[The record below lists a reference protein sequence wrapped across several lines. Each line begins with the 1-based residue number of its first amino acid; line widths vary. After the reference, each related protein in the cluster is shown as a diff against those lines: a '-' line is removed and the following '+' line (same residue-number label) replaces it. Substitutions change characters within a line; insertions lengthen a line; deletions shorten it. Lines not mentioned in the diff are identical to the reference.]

1 MAAGAGVGNRGAP
14 RQSCH
19 SLPVTPPPTSA
30 LPDHEHRGRPSG
42 VPVLPIRGEVSTLP
56 TAATAARMRAL
67 HPGMA
72 FASVPGVG
80 HAPILTEPP
89 AREALV
95 AFLARLDG
103 KELSA

>member
-1 MAAGAGVGNRGAP
+1 
-14 RQSCH
+14 
-19 SLPVTPPPTSA
+19 
-30 LPDHEHRGRPSG
+30 
-42 VPVLPIRGEVSTLP
+42 
-56 TAATAARMRAL
+56 MRAL
-67 HPGMA
+67 RPGMA

-95 AFLARLDG
+95 AFLARLDA